1 MRGIICAVVVI
12 FASMASARDNGQWAQ
27 SDPATREWFRS
38 QKNPT
43 TKVPCCSEADG
54 TYAEEDIR
62 ENEYWTRFG
71 YRTWDSSGSA
81 YREFTSEWMRVPPE
95 TVIHNPNRHGAPV
108 VWWYFVDGKPGIR
121 CFAPGAGI

>member
-1 MRGIICAVVVI
+1 MRVVVI
-12 FASMASARDNGQWAQ
+12 GSVMLLSAVAQARDNGQWAQ

-38 QKNPT
+38 QRNPT

-62 ENEYWTRFG
+62 GDDYWARFT
-71 YRTWDSSGSA
+71 YQRWDMSGKKYAS
-81 YREFTSEWMRVPPE
+81 EVSEWMRVPPE
-95 TVIHNPNRHGAPV
+95 TVIHDPNRHGSPV

-121 CFAPGAGI
+121 CFAPGGLF